1 MNIRAINPNEYPLLD
16 DFLYDAIFIPE
27 GVTPPLARAYGSCLS
42 RIELVAHNQIGKS
55 TNDKY
60 KYP

>member
-27 GVTPPLARAYGSCLS
+27 GVTPPLARSYGSCLS
-42 RIELVAHNQIGKS
+42 RIELVAHILS
-55 TNDKY
+55 TFFVTY
-60 KYP
+60 